1 MMIALFILGGL
12 IALAAGGELLVRG
25 AVQLAERI
33 GVSPLLI
40 SLTLV
45 GLGTSTPEIV
55 TSVQA
60 ALIGS
65 PGIAVGNIVGSNIV
79 NILLILGVSAL
90 IKPIVVSSLAL
101 RRDGVLV
108 AATAVLFAAMSWL
121 WTLDRAVG
129 LVFITGLIVYIAY
142 ALRQERAGA
151 DGRTAAFERAEAF
164 EAIHT
169 GTHLHSTQ
177 SAKAR
182 TTSFVLSLGSA
193 LVGLVLVVVGGR
205 FLVDGAIGIA
215 RILEI
220 SESVIGLTI
229 VAVGTSAPEMVT
241 SITAAL
247 RRQSDVALGNVL
259 GSNIYNI
266 LAIGGLTALIA
277 PTDVPLDIV
286 RFDNIVMVAVSAAF
300 LIFAWTGSR
309 IGRKEGAVLVIGYGA
324 YLLAEWW

>member
-25 AVQLAERI
+25 AVQLAERM

-45 GLGTSTPEIV
+45 GFGTSMPELV

-65 PGIAVGNIVGSNIV
+65 PGIAVGNIVGSNIA

-90 IKPIVVSSLAL
+90 INPIVVRSLAL

-108 AATAVLFAAMSWL
+108 AATAVLFAGVSWL

-164 EAIHT
+164 EAIHI
-169 GTHLHSTQ
+169 GTHLHSTH
-177 SAKAR
+177 
-182 TTSFVLSLGSA
+182 
-193 LVGLVLVVVGGR
+193 
-205 FLVDGAIGIA
+205 
-215 RILEI
+215 
-220 SESVIGLTI
+220 TI
-229 VAVGTSAPEMVT
+229 EPKV
-241 SITAAL
+241 
-247 RRQSDVALGNVL
+247 
-259 GSNIYNI
+259 
-266 LAIGGLTALIA
+266 
-277 PTDVPLDIV
+277 
-286 RFDNIVMVAVSAAF
+286 
-300 LIFAWTGSR
+300 
-309 IGRKEGAVLVIGYGA
+309 
-324 YLLAEWW
+324 